1 MSKGR
6 IDQICIAP
14 SEGGEIQEVIEIEAI
29 PGTGLSGD
37 RYCKPNAAPETQITL
52 IEAEAI
58 DEFNQTF
65 SLNLS
70 ATQFRRN
77 VITRDVQLNSLEGKS
92 FSVGVVRLRGIELC
106 EPCAYLQNLLQI
118 PELVKQLTHKGGL
131 RCEILSDGVIRS
143 DDLITD

>member
-14 SEGGEIQEVIEIEAI
+14 SEGGEIQEVTEIEAI

-92 FSVGVVRLRGIELC
+92 FSVGEVKLRGIELC

>member
-14 SEGGEIQEVIEIEAI
+14 SEGGEIQEVAEIEAI

-37 RYCKPNAAPETQITL
+37 RYCKQNAAPETQITL

-58 DEFNQTF
+58 DEFNQIF

-92 FSVGVVRLRGIELC
+92 FSVGGVRLRGIELC

-118 PELVKQLTHKGGL
+118 PGLVKQLTHKGGL

>member
-14 SEGGEIQEVIEIEAI
+14 SEGGEIQEVTEIEAI

-37 RYCKPNAAPETQITL
+37 RYCKPNSAPETQITL
-52 IEAEAI
+52 IEAVAI
-58 DEFNQTF
+58 DEFNQIF

-92 FSVGVVRLRGIELC
+92 FSVGGVRLRGIELC
-106 EPCAYLQNLLQI
+106 EPCAYLQNLLQL
-118 PELVKQLTHKGGL
+118 PGLVKQLTHTGGL
-131 RCEILSDGVIRS
+131 RCEILSVGVIRS

>member
-14 SEGGEIQEVIEIEAI
+14 SEGGEIQEVAEIEAI

-92 FSVGVVRLRGIELC
+92 FSVGEVKLRGIELC

>member
-14 SEGGEIQEVIEIEAI
+14 SEGGEIQEVTEIEAI

-58 DEFNQTF
+58 DEFNQIF

-77 VITRDVQLNSLEGKS
+77 VITRDVQLNSLECKS
-92 FSVGVVRLRGIELC
+92 FSVGGVRLRGIELC

-118 PELVKQLTHKGGL
+118 PGLVKQLTHKGGL

>member
-14 SEGGEIQEVIEIEAI
+14 SEGGEIQEVAEIEAI

-77 VITRDVQLNSLEGKS
+77 VITRDVQLNSFEGKS
-92 FSVGVVRLRGIELC
+92 FSVGGVRLRGIELC
-106 EPCAYLQNLLQI
+106 EPCAYLQNLLKI

>member
-14 SEGGEIQEVIEIEAI
+14 AEGGAIQEVTEIEAI

-92 FSVGVVRLRGIELC
+92 FSVGEVKLRGIELC

>member
-14 SEGGEIQEVIEIEAI
+14 SEGGEIQEVTEIEAI

-77 VITRDVQLNSLEGKS
+77 VITRDVQLNAFEGKS
-92 FSVGVVRLRGIELC
+92 FSVGGVRLRGIELC

>member
-14 SEGGEIQEVIEIEAI
+14 SEGGEIQEVAEIEAI

-92 FSVGVVRLRGIELC
+92 FSVGEVKLRGIELC

-118 PELVKQLTHKGGL
+118 PGLVKQLTHKGGL

>member
-14 SEGGEIQEVIEIEAI
+14 AEGGAIQEVTEIEAI

-58 DEFNQTF
+58 DEFNQIF

-92 FSVGVVRLRGIELC
+92 FSVGEVKLRGIELC

>member
-6 IDQICIAP
+6 VDQICIAP
-14 SEGGEIQEVIEIEAI
+14 AEGGAIQVVTEVEAM
-29 PGTGLSGD
+29 PGRGLKGD
-37 RYCKPNAAPETQITL
+37 RYCKPHAAPETQVTL

-65 SLNLS
+65 SMNLS

-77 VITRDVQLNSLEGKS
+77 VITRGVQLNSREGKS
-92 FSVGVVRLRGIELC
+92 FSVGGVKLRGIELC

-118 PELVKQLTHKGGL
+118 PGLVKQLVHKGGL
-131 RCEILSDGVIRS
+131 RCEILSDGIIQS
-143 DDLITD
+143 DDLIND

>member
-6 IDQICIAP
+6 IDQICITP
-14 SEGGEIQEVIEIEAI
+14 SEGGEIQKVTEIEAI
-29 PGTGLSGD
+29 SGTGLSGD

-65 SLNLS
+65 SLNLN

-77 VITRDVQLNSLEGKS
+77 VITRDVQLNSLEDKS
-92 FSVGVVRLRGIELC
+92 FSVGGVRLRGIELC
-106 EPCAYLQNLLQI
+106 EPCAYLQNLLQV

>member
-14 SEGGEIQEVIEIEAI
+14 SEGGEIQEVAEIEAI

-92 FSVGVVRLRGIELC
+92 FSVGGVRLRGIELVW
-106 EPCAYLQNLLQI
+106 PCAYLQNLLQI
-118 PELVKQLTHKGGL
+118 PGLVKQLTHKGGL

>member
-14 SEGGEIQEVIEIEAI
+14 SEGGEIQEVTEIEAI

-77 VITRDVQLNSLEGKS
+77 VITRDVQLNSLEGKL
-92 FSVGVVRLRGIELC
+92 FSVGGVRLRGIELC